1 MMYWT
6 EDADKEGK
14 LKIPDDVV
22 DLSFKLDCKC
32 LPNDH
37 VWELS
42 QAIQQILPWLA
53 NEPRAG
59 IHQIHGA
66 ESMNGWNRPEDPD
79 SLIHLSRRSKMTL
92 RVPAALVEK
101 ALELEGKTLT
111 IGNKLLKTGRAE
123 VKLLSLYE
131 VQFSRYV
138 ITQPDTDDEEFLQRA
153 VDELREIDIP
163 PRKLLSG
170 KAQSFNT
177 PEGNI
182 TTRSLLVAD
191 LEPMEAIRLQET
203 GIGEGRLLGCGLFVP
218 HKGIKHAK
226 QS

>member
-1 MMYWT
+1 MYWT
-6 EDADKEGK
+6 EDSDKDTK
-14 LKIPDDVV
+14 LKVPDDIV

-37 VWELS
+37 AWELS
-42 QAIQQILPWLA
+42 QAVQQMLPWLA
-53 NEPRAG
+53 DEPQTG

-66 ESMNGWNRPEDPD
+66 ESMNGWNRPEEPD
-79 SLIHLSRRSKMTL
+79 ALIHLSRRSKMTL
-92 RVPAALVEK
+92 RVPGELVGK
-101 ALELEGKTLT
+101 ALELEGKTLN
-111 IGNKLLKTGRAE
+111 IADNLLKIGKAV
-123 VKLLSLYE
+123 VKLLSFYE

-138 ITQPDTDDEEFLQRA
+138 IAHPDMNEEEFLQRA
-153 VDELREIDIP
+153 ADELREMNIP
-163 PRKLLSG
+163 ARKLLSG
-170 KAQSFNT
+170 KSQSFRT
-177 PEGNI
+177 PEGDF

-191 LEPMEAIRLQET
+191 LEPMEAIRLQEK

>member
-1 MMYWT
+1 MYWT
-6 EDADKEGK
+6 ESADKENK
-14 LKIPDDVV
+14 IKIPDDVV
-22 DLSFKLDCKC
+22 DLGFKLDCKC
-32 LPNDH
+32 LANDH

-42 QAIQQILPWLA
+42 QSIQKILPWLA
-53 NEPRAG
+53 DEPQAG

-66 ESMNGWNRPEDPD
+66 ESMNGWNRPDDPD

-92 RVPAALVEK
+92 RVPAQLVQK
-101 ALELEGKTLT
+101 AQELEGKALT
-111 IGNKLLKTGRAE
+111 IGDNSLIIGKSE

-138 ITQPDTDDEEFLQRA
+138 ITRPEMDEEEFLQQA
-153 VDELREIDIP
+153 VAELREIDIP

-170 KAQSFNT
+170 KSQSFTT
-177 PEGNI
+177 PQGKI

-191 LEPMEAIRLQET
+191 LEPLEAIRLQET
-203 GIGEGRLLGCGLFVP
+203 GMGDGRLLGCGLFVP

-226 QS
+226 ET

>member
-1 MMYWT
+1 MYWT
-6 EDADKEGK
+6 ESADKENK
-14 LKIPDDVV
+14 IKIPDDVV

-32 LPNDH
+32 LTNDH

-42 QAIQQILPWLA
+42 QSVQKILPWLA
-53 NEPRAG
+53 DEPQAG
-59 IHQIHGA
+59 LHQIHGA
-66 ESMNGWNRPEDPD
+66 ESMNGWNRPEHPD

-92 RVPAALVEK
+92 RVPARHVKK
-101 ALELEGKTLT
+101 ALDLEGKTLT
-111 IGNKLLKTGRAE
+111 IGDNSLIIKKAE
-123 VKLLSLYE
+123 IKLLSLYE

-138 ITQPDTDDEEFLQRA
+138 ITGPDTDEEQFLHDA
-153 VDELREIDIP
+153 VEELKAINIP

-170 KAQSFNT
+170 KSQSFAT
-177 PEGNI
+177 PNGDI

-226 QS
+226 ES

>member
-1 MMYWT
+1 MYWT
-6 EDADKEGK
+6 EDADKENK
-14 LKIPDDVV
+14 LKIPEDVV
-22 DLSFKLDCKC
+22 DLTFKLDCKC

-42 QAIQQILPWLA
+42 QSLQDILPWLKD
-53 NEPRAG
+53 EPHAG
-59 IHQIHGA
+59 IHMIHGA
-66 ESMNGWNRPEDPD
+66 ESMNGWNRPEHPD
-79 SLIHLSRRSKMTL
+79 ALIHLSKRSKMTI
-92 RVPAALVEK
+92 RVPDLMVAK
-101 ALELEGKTLT
+101 ALELEGKELDLSGNALK
-111 IGNKLLKTGRAE
+111 IGKAT

-138 ITQPDTDDEEFLQRA
+138 MTDDESDEEEFLQKA
-153 VDELREIDIP
+153 AAELKLLNIP

-170 KAQSFNT
+170 KTQSFMT
-177 PEGNI
+177 PVGEI
-182 TTRSLLVAD
+182 KTRSLMVAD
-191 LEPMEAIRLQET
+191 LEPMEAIRLQEM

>member
-1 MMYWT
+1 MYWT
-6 EDADKEGK
+6 ENADKENA

-32 LPNDH
+32 LANDN

-42 QAIQQILPWLA
+42 QAIKGILPWLA
-53 NEPRAG
+53 DEPHAG

-66 ESMNGWNRPEDPD
+66 ESMNGWNRPEEAD
-79 SLIHLSRRSKMTL
+79 SLIHLSRRTRLYL
-92 RVPAALVEK
+92 RVPGLRVKDALK
-101 ALELEGKTLT
+101 LEGKTLDIAGMHLI
-111 IGNKLLKTGRAE
+111 IGKSS

-131 VQFSRYV
+131 VQFSRF
-138 ITQPDTDDEEFLQRA
+138 IISRPEENEDEFLQAA
-153 VDELREIDIP
+153 VEELRKLNIP

-170 KAQSFNT
+170 KAQSFRT
-177 PEGNI
+177 PEGDI
-182 TTRSLLVAD
+182 TTRSLMVAD
-191 LEPMEAIRLQET
+191 LEPMEAIRLQEA

-226 QS
+226 ES

>member
-1 MMYWT
+1 MYWT
-6 EDADKEGK
+6 ENADKENK
-14 LKIPDDVV
+14 IKIPDDVV

-32 LPNDH
+32 LANDH

-42 QAIQQILPWLA
+42 QSVQKILPWLA
-53 NEPRAG
+53 DEPQAG

-66 ESMNGWNRPEDPD
+66 ESMNGWNRPEEPD

-92 RVPAALVEK
+92 RVPATHVKK

-111 IGNKLLKTGRAE
+111 IGDNTLIIKKAE

-138 ITQPDTDDEEFLQRA
+138 ITEPGIEEEEFLHNA
-153 VDELREIDIP
+153 VKELKAINIP

-170 KAQSFNT
+170 KSQSFTT
-177 PEGNI
+177 PDGDV

-226 QS
+226 ES

>member
-1 MMYWT
+1 MYWT
-6 EDADKEGK
+6 ENADKENE

-32 LPNDH
+32 LANDH

-42 QAIQQILPWLA
+42 QAIREVLPWLTD
-53 NEPRAG
+53 EPQAG

-66 ESMNGWNRPEDPD
+66 ESMNGWYRPEEAD
-79 SLIHLSRRSKMTL
+79 SLIHLSRRTKLYL
-92 RVPAALVEK
+92 RVPGPLVGNALK
-101 ALELEGKTLT
+101 LEGKTLDVAGKQLK
-111 IGNKLLKTGRAE
+111 IGKSSI
-123 VKLLSLYE
+123 KLLSLYE

-138 ITQPDTDDEEFLQRA
+138 VTRPDVDEEEFLQDA
-153 VDELREIDIP
+153 AAELRKLNIT

-170 KAQSFNT
+170 KTQSFKS
-177 PEGNI
+177 PDGDI

-191 LEPMEAIRLQET
+191 LEPKEAIKLQEA
-203 GIGEGRLLGCGLFVP
+203 GIGDGRLLGCGLFVP

-226 QS
+226 ES

>member
-1 MMYWT
+1 MYWT
-6 EDADKEGK
+6 EDANKENK
-14 LKIPDDVV
+14 LKVPEDVV

-32 LPNDH
+32 LTNDH
-37 VWELS
+37 IWELS
-42 QAIQQILPWLA
+42 QAITEILPWFA
-53 NEPRAG
+53 DHPNTG

-66 ESMNGWNRPEDPD
+66 ESMNGWNRPEEPD
-79 SLIHLSRRSKMTL
+79 ALIHLSHRSKMTI
-92 RVPAALVEK
+92 RVPGDSVEK
-101 ALELEGKTLT
+101 ALELEGKELT
-111 IGNKLLKTGRAE
+111 IAGNSLNIKKAT
-123 VKLLSLYE
+123 VKLLSFYE

-138 ITQPDTDDEEFLQRA
+138 MTDADMDDEEFLQKA
-153 VDELREIDIP
+153 VAELKKLNIP

-170 KAQSFNT
+170 KTQSFIT
-177 PEGNI
+177 PDKEI

-226 QS
+226 ES